1 MNPPAM
7 TRRPKTMWIVRL
19 ALRRPYTFV
28 VMGLLIVVLGVFAIV
43 TTPTDIFPEI
53 EIPVVSVIWNYG
65 GLSVDEMAARITTY
79 SEYTISS
86 VVNDVRSIESHTYP
100 GVSVIK
106 IYFQPNVN
114 VEAAL
119 AQVTAVSQ
127 TILRVMPPGAT
138 PPLIIQYNASSVP
151 VIQLAL
157 SGKTVSEAE
166 LYDYGIYRVRQQ
178 IAPIQGTR
186 LSLPYGGK
194 PRQIMVDLDPGA
206 LLAKN
211 VSAADVSTAVNLQ
224 NLTLPSGSV
233 KLGPREYR
241 VTLNSSP
248 DAVAALN
255 DLPVKYVN
263 GATVYLRDIANVR
276 DGFAVQTNIVRQDG
290 RRSVLLAV
298 IKKGGAS
305 TLQIIRELKTM
316 LPAIRAAAP
325 PGLEIKELFDQSL
338 FVRAA
343 ITGVLTEGAIA
354 AGLTALMILLFL
366 GSWRSTLV
374 VILSIP
380 LSILAS
386 LAILSALGHTLN
398 VMTLGGL
405 ALAVGIL
412 VDDATVEI
420 ENIHRNLGLGKG
432 LVQAILDGAQQIA
445 TPAFVA
451 TLSICI
457 VFVPV
462 VFLTGPAKYLFTPLA
477 LAVVFAMLASYL
489 LSRTIIPTLVRYLL
503 AGEEHGPGAAAPTPF
518 GRVHAAF
525 DRGFEAF
532 RARYVR
538 ALAAALARRGRIFA
552 GFAIVVASGLAL
564 LPFVGRD
571 FFPEV
576 DAGQFRLHV
585 RAPAG
590 TRIEETERVF
600 ADVEA
605 AIRRTIPEHEL
616 ALVIDNIGQPQA
628 VNLGLTDSAT
638 IGPSDGEILVA
649 LNAEGHRPT
658 AHYMRMLRER
668 LPREFPGVD
677 FFFQPADIVGQILN
691 FGLPAPIDVQISGYD
706 QRATHAVALAAAA
719 RIARVPGAVDVHV
732 HQVSNAPALLVNVDR
747 SRAAEL
753 GLTQRDVANNVL
765 VSLSSSGVVA
775 PNYWSDPRTGVTYPV
790 VVQTPTSRMDSV
802 SALMNTSVTPGTTA
816 NPQLLSNLAT
826 LERYQSPAVIS
837 HTNVQPVFDVYANVQ
852 GRDLGGVAGEV
863 QRIVADLGAT
873 LPPGHRIVVRGQV
886 ESMNSAFTRLGLGLV
901 FAVVLV
907 YLLIVV
913 NFQSWLDPFI
923 IITALPGGFAGI
935 VWMLYLTQTTFS
947 VPALMGAIMSVGV
960 ATANSILMVT
970 FANDQMR
977 EGHDAREAALA
988 AGATRLRP
996 VLMTALAMILGMLP
1010 MALGLG
1016 EGGEQNAPLGRAVI
1030 GGLAAATFSTLF
1042 FVPVVYS
1049 LLRRRAPREDFLP
1062 EGDDATHVPST

>member
-1 MNPPAM
+1 M
-7 TRRPKTMWIVRL
+7 TRRPKAMWIVRL

-28 VMGLLIVVLGVFAIV
+28 VMGVLIVVLGVFAIV

-53 EIPVVSVIWNYG
+53 EIPVVSVIWNYA
-65 GLSVDEMAARITTY
+65 GLSVDEMAARVTTY

-305 TLQIIRELKTM
+305 TLQIIRELKAM

-420 ENIHRNLGLGKG
+420 ENIHRNLGLGKR

-503 AGEEHGPGAAAPTPF
+503 AGEEHAPGAATPTPF

-538 ALAAALARRGRIFA
+538 ALASALARRGRIFT
-552 GFAIVVASGLAL
+552 GFAVVVASGLVL

-571 FFPEV
+571 FFPSV

-616 ALVIDNIGQPQA
+616 ALVIDNIGQPQP

-638 IGPSDGEILVA
+638 IGPADGEILVA
-649 LNAEGHRPT
+649 LNAEEHRPT
-658 AHYMRMLRER
+658 AQYMRMLRER
-668 LPREFPGVD
+668 LPREFPGVE

-706 QRATHAVALAAAA
+706 QRATHAVALEAAA
-719 RIARVPGAVDVHV
+719 RIARVAGAVDVHV
-732 HQVSNAPALLVNVDR
+732 HQVSKSPALLVNVDR

-765 VSLSSSGVVA
+765 VSLSSSGVVS

-816 NPQLLSNLAT
+816 TPQLLSNLAT

-863 QRIVADLGAT
+863 QRIVADLGAR

-886 ESMNSAFTRLGLGLV
+886 ESMNSAFTRLGLGLL

-1062 EGDDATHVPST
+1062 EADDPTHVPST